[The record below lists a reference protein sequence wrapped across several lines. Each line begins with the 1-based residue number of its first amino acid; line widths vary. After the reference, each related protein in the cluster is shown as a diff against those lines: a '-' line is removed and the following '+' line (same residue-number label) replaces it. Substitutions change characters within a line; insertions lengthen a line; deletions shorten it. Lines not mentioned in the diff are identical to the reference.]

1 MYMCMHVRCTYT
13 YMHAMHATA
22 VLLHMHAY
30 GMIVHMRLSTL
41 YMRMHMCTCGD
52 QALLVLRMPMI
63 YFIQLKLYELLI
75 DWWQQQSPWM
85 DGQAYN

>member
-41 YMRMHMCTCGD
+41 YMHMCTCGD